1 MFGFLF
7 RLFSLALLA
16 VACIL
21 AVLDASRSIAAGATI
36 LTPLGK
42 SWFDL
47 SPDTLNL
54 VQATIQRNVAAFL
67 WDPVILA
74 ILKLPGFVVFGLL
87 ALLFYMIGYRR
98 QRRIAGRFLVSE

>member
-1 MFGFLF
+1 MFGFIF

-16 VACIL
+16 LACIL
-21 AVLDASRSIAAGATI
+21 AVLDASRSVAAGETI

-42 SWFDL
+42 SWFEL

-54 VQATIQRNVAAFL
+54 AQATIQRHVAAFL

-74 ILKLPGFVVFGLL
+74 LLKLPGFAVFGFL

-98 QRRIAGRFLVSE
+98 RRRIAGRFLVSE